1 MELFLLK
8 NPCELVTKLH
18 IHVKRLEVD
27 ENIVL
32 HFFVQTQAQRKIH
45 CRMFNWN
52 ISDSYLDIR
61 CEICTLAP
69 VAAVN
74 VAKTVMQ
81 V

>member
-1 MELFLLK
+1 
-8 NPCELVTKLH
+8 
-18 IHVKRLEVD
+18 
-27 ENIVL
+27 
-32 HFFVQTQAQRKIH
+32 
-45 CRMFNWN
+45 MFNWN

-81 V
+81 VLKSGKQYADACDESNQSV